1 MEGSGIMGSGQAGG
15 LGGGAGEIVVAFLN
29 GQACPAV
36 PAVVAMLIHSL
47 GT

>member
-15 LGGGAGEIVVAFLN
+15 LGEGAGEIVVAFLN
-29 GQACPAV
+29 GPACPAV
-36 PAVVAMLIHSL
+36 PTVVAMLIHSL